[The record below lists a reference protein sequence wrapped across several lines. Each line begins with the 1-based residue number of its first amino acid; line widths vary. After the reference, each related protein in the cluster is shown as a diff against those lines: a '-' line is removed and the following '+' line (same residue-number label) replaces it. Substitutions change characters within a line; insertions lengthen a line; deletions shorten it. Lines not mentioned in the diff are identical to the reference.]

1 MLAQVSSDQGVGFCD
16 CCLLHLCSA
25 VSFMPRKGWS
35 EAPTEWVQIVRG
47 PRPKSA
53 KWPLA
58 AGHSGAARSP
68 SGKGG
73 ATAPVQCRRGSQD
86 GSANPTRQEGRGLP
100 PDEVMA
106 NARARV
112 LKLEAA
118 IAAVGESDPTCATLR
133 EALARAKS
141 QAQERPVAD
150 RMKHTN
156 IFIERARK
164 RVSSL
169 QEDVKKGTG
178 SCSARTREVGPGRIE
193 VARRRSPFAGVATG
207 GGHQDGLP
215 GGPTHYPVQFRTRIG
230 TVEGMCGR
238 VTVGTGRSPCQ
249 VAEFGRSRRQRAQA
263 AQGFGFTSSR
273 FGSVEP
279 QHHRQKRGNGW
290 AVAQR
295 RSIFCFSQDG
305 DNDRKRRFESSKWQ
319 SFQPIVIL
327 KGLSPRER
335 AQYGLRGDRVG
346 ERRIQ
351 AHLPQWAIWIEP
363 WSSI

>member
-1 MLAQVSSDQGVGFCD
+1 MS
-16 CCLLHLCSA
+16 
-25 VSFMPRKGWS
+25 RKGWS

-73 ATAPVQCRRGSQD
+73 ATAPVQGRRGSQD

-118 IAAVGESDPTCATLR
+118 IAAVGESDPTCAKLR

-150 RMKHTN
+150 RIKHTN

-164 RVSSL
+164 RVCSL
-169 QEDVKKGTG
+169 QEDVKK
-178 SCSARTREVGPGRIE
+178 
-193 VARRRSPFAGVATG
+193 
-207 GGHQDGLP
+207 
-215 GGPTHYPVQFRTRIG
+215 
-230 TVEGMCGR
+230 
-238 VTVGTGRSPCQ
+238 
-249 VAEFGRSRRQRAQA
+249 AQA
-263 AQGFGFTSSR
+263 
-273 FGSVEP
+273 VV
-279 QHHRQKRGNGW
+279 
-290 AVAQR
+290 AVAQEKLAQEELMLR
-295 RSIFCFSQDG
+295 EGEVRLQALQQEEATRMDCQEVPPTIPCNFAQELAQLRACVAELQLERDDLRAKLQNSG
-305 DNDRKRRFESSKWQ
+305 DRED
-319 SFQPIVIL
+319 
-327 KGLSPRER
+327 RER
-335 AQYGLRGDRVG
+335 KQPRVLASPALDLVPLNRNTIDRNVAMGGQLPNGGQSSASVRMETMIENADSSLRSGSRFNP
-346 ERRIQ
+346 
-351 AHLPQWAIWIEP
+351 L
-363 WSSI
+363 SS